1 MKIFSRV
8 AAGLTLAMAVTVSM
22 GCMENVAVLGR
33 PTLEEGREDV
43 IGEIERVDAAVR
55 QIHLRA
61 TDNRSRSVGYSA
73 DAQVLYRGREYTVGQ
88 LERGD
93 LVAMQLKRD
102 SRGNSYVDLIRVQE
116 SVQERNQSRRG
127 DDSPSSRL
135 QTLDGRVE
143 RLNLQRN
150 TFEIRDSSRE
160 WVVVSLPTDAQ
171 RSDVDR
177 LRALRDG
184 DFVRVEGRFLD
195 RQRFELATFLRDNR

>member
-1 MKIFSRV
+1 VEIFSRV
-8 AAGLTLAMAVTVSM
+8 AAGLTLAMALTVSM
-22 GCMENVAVLGR
+22 GCMENVAILGR
-33 PTLEEGREDV
+33 PPLEEGREDV
-43 IGEIERVDAAVR
+43 TGEIDRVDTASR
-55 QIHLRA
+55 QIHLRP
-61 TDNRSRSVGYSA
+61 TDNRSRLVNYSA
-73 DAQVLYRGREYTVGQ
+73 DAQVLYRGREYTVSQ

-93 LVAMQLKRD
+93 VVAMQLKRD

-127 DDSPSSRL
+127 DSLPSSRL

-143 RLNLQRN
+143 RLNVQRN

-160 WVVVSLPTDAQ
+160 WVVVSLAPDAQ

>member
-1 MKIFSRV
+1 VKIFSRV

-22 GCMENVAVLGR
+22 GCMENIAVLGR
-33 PTLEEGREDV
+33 PPLDEGRDDLT
-43 IGEIERVDAAVR
+43 GEIERLDTASR
-55 QIHLRA
+55 QIYLRA
-61 TDNRSRSVGYSA
+61 TDNRPRSVGYSA

-93 LVAMQLKRD
+93 IVAMQVKRD

-127 DDSPSSRL
+127 DGSPSSRL

-150 TFEIRDSSRE
+150 SFEIRDSSRE
-160 WVVVSLPTDAQ
+160 WVVVSLPPDAQ